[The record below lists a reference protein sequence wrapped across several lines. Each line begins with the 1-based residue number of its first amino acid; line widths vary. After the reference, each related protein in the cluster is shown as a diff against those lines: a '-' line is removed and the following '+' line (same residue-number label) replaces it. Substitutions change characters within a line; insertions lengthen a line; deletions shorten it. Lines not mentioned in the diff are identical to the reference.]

1 MGRRTRRG
9 LFNLKLKGKWSAASK
24 LFPRSSATPKLDAEC
39 PIPRNPKVVCGARVV
54 GRFLF
59 YLNWKVGFEGVIV
72 GSLISR
78 KTRHPKSAKY
88 WVGVSAPRRIEN
100 IDFPRSRSWSGPGAA
115 LASPRRDLS
124 ICAAEGGGLSQKT
137 TSQVSKVD
145 RSLGGGFPPS

>member
-1 MGRRTRRG
+1 M
-9 LFNLKLKGKWSAASK
+9 FDFSN
-24 LFPRSSATPKLDAEC
+24 FLDAEC

-59 YLNWKVGFEGVIV
+59 YLTWKVGFEGVIV

-88 WVGVSAPRRIEN
+88 WVGVSAPRRIGN

-124 ICAAEGGGLSQKT
+124 IRGADSQK
-137 TSQVSKVD
+137 KRHFRLL
-145 RSLGGGFPPS
+145 RSFSRRTDWENL